1 MIKLIAS
8 DLDGT
13 LLLNDAQSLNPELFD
28 LILKLKE
35 KGIHF
40 IAASGRQYASMHRLF
55 APIKD
60 QISYI
65 TENGSLCFHE
75 GEITSMETM
84 NRELGLRILEDIHNR
99 KNCHILLSCQD
110 TYYTDSEKV
119 FYHMRDTLHSDI
131 KLVPDVSEIQEPFLK
146 IAVYDDVTIADTAR
160 YFYEKYNDLIPVA
173 TSGTVW
179 VDFVLPNANK
189 GTALQAFAEYF
200 HVKPEECMAFG
211 DQQNDI
217 EMLEFAGE
225 SYAMEKAAP
234 GVASHAKYT
243 TNCVEDVL
251 RELLKSLL

>member
-35 KGIHF
+35 QGIHF

-55 APIKD
+55 EPIKEE
-60 QISYI
+60 ISYI

-75 GEITSMETM
+75 GTITSIKTME
-84 NRELGLRILEDIHNR
+84 RELGLRILEDIHNR
-99 KNCHILLSCQD
+99 ENCHILLSCQN

-131 KLVPDVSEIQEPFLK
+131 QLVPDISKIQEPFLK
-146 IAVYDDVTIADTAR
+146 IAVYDDVTTSDSAK
-160 YFYEKYNDLIPVA
+160 YFYEKYNAIIPVA

-200 HVKPEECMAFG
+200 QVKPEECMAFG

-217 EMLEFAGE
+217 EMLDFAGE

-234 GVASHAKYT
+234 GVAEHAKYT
-243 TNCVEDVL
+243 TNCVEEVL
-251 RELLKSLL
+251 RTLLNTL

>member
-160 YFYEKYNDLIPVA
+160 YFYEKYNDLIPVR
-173 TSGTVW
+173 S
-179 VDFVLPNANK
+179 FR
-189 GTALQAFAEYF
+189 Y
-200 HVKPEECMAFG
+200 CMGRFCSSKCKQRNG
-211 DQQNDI
+211 I
-217 EMLEFAGE
+217 
-225 SYAMEKAAP
+225 
-234 GVASHAKYT
+234 ASFCRIFSCQTGRMHGIWRSTK
-243 TNCVEDVL
+243 
-251 RELLKSLL
+251 

>member
-13 LLLNDAQSLNPELFD
+13 LLLNDAQSLNPEIFD

-35 KGIHF
+35 KGIRF

-55 APIKD
+55 DPIKNE
-60 QISYI
+60 ISYI

-75 GEITSMETM
+75 GKITSIKTME
-84 NRELGLRILEDIHNR
+84 RELGLCILEDIHNR
-99 KNCHILLSCQD
+99 ENCHALLSCQN

-131 KLVPDVSEIQEPFLK
+131 KLVPNISDIQEPFLK
-146 IAVYDDVTIADTAR
+146 IAVYDDVTITDTAH
-160 YFYEKYNDLIPVA
+160 YFYEKYHDRIPVA

-189 GTALQAFAEYF
+189 GTALKAFAEYF

-243 TNCVEDVL
+243 ASCVADIL
-251 RELLKSLL
+251 RELLKTLS

>member
-28 LILKLKE
+28 LILQLKD
-35 KGIHF
+35 KGIRF

-55 APIKD
+55 EPIKD

-75 GEITSMETM
+75 GNITSMKTM
-84 NRELGLRILEDIHNR
+84 DRELGLRILEDIHNR
-99 KNCHILLSCQD
+99 ENCHILLSCQN

-131 KLVPDVSEIQEPFLK
+131 QLVRDISAVQEPFLK

-160 YFYEKYNDLIPVA
+160 YFYEKYNDRIPVA

-200 HVKPEECMAFG
+200 HINPEECMAFG

-234 GVASHAKYT
+234 GVASHAKHT
-243 TNCVEDVL
+243 TNCVENVL
-251 RELLKSLL
+251 RDLLKTLS